1 MLEKFREGS
10 QGPGAKIILGA
21 VIVTF
26 ALAGVSSYLGSGSAQ
41 SVATVNGVDIST
53 QALENQVR
61 NDRAR
66 LESQQ
71 GESFA
76 ARWEQPEFQNQVRQ
90 QSLNT
95 LVAQNLLQQMTN
107 ELGLRIGDE
116 KIRGYIFGMQEFQ
129 TDGVFNDERYIS
141 LLRQNGMT
149 PAQFVER
156 LRMDFAQQQ
165 LTDALVNSEFSLPS
179 EVKQLAALQNQQ
191 RELSQLIVPVN
202 KFASDVTVTDAE
214 VSSYYEKNKA
224 FFQTSQQASADYILV
239 DMKSISA
246 DVELAADA
254 AESYYNEHQSSYA
267 QEDKRKV
274 AHILVA
280 FNDDESAAQQK
291 AQALLTQIQ
300 SGADFAELAKSS
312 SDDTFSGENGGEL
325 DWLEKDIMDPAF
337 ETAAFSLVNHGDVTT
352 ELVRSDFGF
361 HIIKLLAVKPGK
373 VKVFADVKTTI
384 ETRLKDEQAVSRF
397 DELVEQLAEQAFEVP
412 DSLDIAAE
420 ETGLAIVATELF
432 SADEIPAPLNDPKVA
447 AILFDQDFIA
457 EALNSEIIHLS
468 DTQSVVVR
476 INEYKPQTTKALADV
491 NDEIVE
497 RLKATKAEK
506 KALSFMTTVS
516 AKINAGESVAA
527 ELASIDASF
536 TAPEWLSRFDYTKA
550 DFKVLSKLFSMPK
563 PAAAQASVAT
573 ETSLNGDVTL
583 LKFSSVRDAEMNA
596 DEATRLADTL
606 KNMNAQANYE
616 MLIQTLIKTGD
627 VSYPAVEAAE

>member
-41 SVATVNGVDIST
+41 SAATVNGVDIST

-61 NDRAR
+61 TDRSR

-76 ARWEQPEFQNQVRQ
+76 VRWEQPEFQNQVRQ

-107 ELGLRIGDE
+107 DLALRIGDE
-116 KIRGYIFGMQEFQ
+116 KIRGYIFAMQEFQ

-156 LRMDFAQQQ
+156 LRTDFAQQQ
-165 LTDALVNSEFSLPS
+165 LTDALVNSEFSLPN
-179 EVKQLAALQNQQ
+179 EVQQLAALQNQQ
-191 RELSQLIVPVN
+191 RELSQLIVPAS
-202 KFASDVTVTDAE
+202 KFARDVVVTDAE
-214 VSSYYEKNKA
+214 VNSYYEDSKA
-224 FFQTSQQASADYILV
+224 FFQTPQQASVDYILV
-239 DMKSISA
+239 DMKNISA
-246 DVELAADA
+246 GMELDADA
-254 AESYYNEHQSSYA
+254 AENYYNEHSSSYA

-280 FNDDESAAQQK
+280 FNDDESAAQEK

-337 ETAAFSLVNHGDVTT
+337 ETAAFALVNDGDVTA

-361 HIIKLLAVKPGK
+361 HIIKLLAVEPGK
-373 VKVFADVKTTI
+373 VKAFADVKTTI
-384 ETRLKDEQAVSRF
+384 ETRLKNEQAVSRF
-397 DELVEQLAEQAFEVP
+397 DELAETLAEQAFEVP
-412 DSLDIAAE
+412 DSLDVASE
-420 ETGLAIVATELF
+420 ETGLTIVSTELF
-432 SADEIPAPLNDPKVA
+432 SANAIPAPLNDPRVA

-457 EALNSEIIHLS
+457 EALNSEIINIS
-468 DTQSVVVR
+468 DEQSIVLR
-476 INEYKPQTTKALADV
+476 INEYQPQTTKPLVDV
-491 NDEIVE
+491 NAEIVE
-497 RLKATKAEK
+497 RLTATKAEQ
-506 KALSFMTTVS
+506 KALSFMTSVS
-516 AKINAGESVAA
+516 AKINAGESVTA
-527 ELASIDASF
+527 ELASVDASF

-563 PAAAQASVAT
+563 PAAEEASVAT

-583 LKFSSVRDAEMNA
+583 LKFSSVRDAEINA
-596 DEATRLADTL
+596 EEAARLADTL
-606 KNMNAQANYE
+606 KNINAQADYD
-616 MLIQTLIKTGD
+616 MLIQTLIKAAD
-627 VSYPAVEAAE
+627 VSYPVVDAAE

>member
-41 SVATVNGVDIST
+41 NAATVNGVDIST

-61 NDRAR
+61 TDRSR

-76 ARWEQPEFQNQVRQ
+76 ARWEQPAFQNQVRQ

-95 LVAQNLLQQMTN
+95 LVAQNLLQQMTDD
-107 ELGLRIGDE
+107 LALRIGDE
-116 KIRGYIFGMQEFQ
+116 KIRGYIFAMQEFQ
-129 TDGVFNDERYIS
+129 TDGVFNDDRYVS
-141 LLRQNGMT
+141 LLRQSGMT

-156 LRMDFAQQQ
+156 LRTDFAQQQ
-165 LTDALVNSEFSLPS
+165 LTDALVNSEFSLPN
-179 EVKQLAALQNQQ
+179 EVQQLAALQNQQ
-191 RELSQLIVPVN
+191 RQLSQLIVPAN
-202 KFASDVTVTDAE
+202 KFAADIVVTDVEA
-214 VSSYYEKNKA
+214 SAYYDANKA
-224 FFQTSQQASADYILV
+224 SFQTPQQASVDYILV
-239 DMKSISA
+239 DMNNISA
-246 DVELAADA
+246 DIELAADD
-254 AESYYNEHQSSYA
+254 AENYYNEHQASYA

-280 FNDDESAAQQK
+280 FNDDESAAEQK
-291 AQALLTQIQ
+291 AQDLLTQIQ

-337 ETAAFSLVNHGDVTT
+337 ETAAFALVNDGDVTT

-361 HIIKLLAVKPGK
+361 HIIKLLAVEPGK
-373 VKVFADVKTTI
+373 VKAFADVKATI
-384 ETRLKDEQAVSRF
+384 ETRLKNEQAVSRF
-397 DELVEQLAEQAFEVP
+397 DELAEQLAEQAFEVP
-412 DSLDIAAE
+412 DSLDVASE
-420 ETGLAIVATELF
+420 ETGLVIVSTEMF
-432 SADEIPAPLNDPKVA
+432 SANAIPAPLNDPKVA

-457 EALNSEIIHLS
+457 EAMNSEIINIT
-468 DTQSVVVR
+468 DTQSIVVR

-491 NDEIVE
+491 NDEIVA
-497 RLKATKAEK
+497 RLTATKAEQ
-506 KALSFMTTVS
+506 KALSFMTIVS
-516 AKINAGESVAA
+516 TKINAGESVTA
-527 ELASIDASF
+527 ELASVDASF

-563 PAAAQASVAT
+563 PAAAQVNVAT
-573 ETSLNGDVTL
+573 ETSLIGDVTL
-583 LKFSSVRDAEMNA
+583 LKFTSVRDAEINA
-596 DEATRLADTL
+596 EDAARLADTL
-606 KNMNAQANYE
+606 KNMNAQADYE
-616 MLIQTLIKTGD
+616 MLIQTLIKAAD
-627 VSYPAVEAAE
+627 VSYPAVAE

>member
-26 ALAGVSSYLGSGSAQ
+26 ALAGVSSYLGGGGYQSA
-41 SVATVNGVDIST
+41 AIVNGVEITT

-61 NDRAR
+61 TDRSR

-95 LVAQNLLQQMTN
+95 LVAQNLLQQMTDD
-107 ELGLRIGDE
+107 LALRIGDE
-116 KIRGYIFGMQEFQ
+116 KIRSYIFSMDEFK

-141 LLRQNGMT
+141 LLRQSGMT

-156 LRMDFAQQQ
+156 LRTDFAQQQ

-202 KFASDVTVTDAE
+202 KFTKDVVVTDAE
-214 VSSYYEKNKA
+214 VNSYYEDSKA
-224 FFQTSQQASADYILV
+224 FFQTPQQASVDYILV
-239 DMKSISA
+239 DMKDISA
-246 DVELAADA
+246 GIELDADA
-254 AESYYNEHQSSYA
+254 AEHYYNEHMASYT

-280 FNDDESAAQQK
+280 FNDDESAAEEK
-291 AQALLTQIQ
+291 AQGLLAQIN
-300 SGADFAELAKSS
+300 SGADFAKLAKLS

-337 ETAAFSLVNHGDVTT
+337 ETAAFALKNTGDVTT

-361 HIIKLLAVKPGK
+361 HIIKLLAVEPGK
-373 VKVFADVKTTI
+373 VKAFADVKETI
-384 ETRLKDEQAVSRF
+384 ETRLKNEQAVSRF
-397 DELVEQLAEQAFEVP
+397 DELAEKLAEQAFEVP
-412 DSLDIAAE
+412 DSLDVASE
-420 ETGLAIVATELF
+420 ETGLTIVSTELF
-432 SADEIPAPLNDPKVA
+432 SSDAIPAPLNDPKVA
-447 AILFDQDFIA
+447 ATLFDQDFIT
-457 EALNSEIIHLS
+457 EALNSEIINIS
-468 DTQSVVVR
+468 DDQSIVVR
-476 INEYKPQTTKALADV
+476 INEYKPQTTKSLVDV

-497 RLKATKAEK
+497 RLKATKAEQ
-506 KALSFMTTVS
+506 KARSFMQSVS
-516 AKINAGESVAA
+516 TKIDAGESIDA
-527 ELASIDASF
+527 ELAKVDANF

-563 PAAAQASVAT
+563 PASDQVSVAT

-583 LKFSSVRDAEMNA
+583 LKFTSVRDVEMKAE
-596 DEATRLADTL
+596 EAARLGDTL
-606 KNMNAQANYE
+606 KNINAQADYE
-616 MLIQTLIKTGD
+616 MLIQTLIKAAD
-627 VSYPAVEAAE
+627 VSYPVAAE

>member
-71 GESFA
+71 GDSFA

-596 DEATRLADTL
+596 EEATRLADTL

>member
-41 SVATVNGVDIST
+41 SAATVNGVDIST

-61 NDRAR
+61 TDRSR

-95 LVAQNLLQQMTN
+95 LVAQNLLLQMTDD
-107 ELGLRIGDE
+107 LALRIGDE
-116 KIRGYIFGMQEFQ
+116 KIRGYIFAMQEFQ

-156 LRMDFAQQQ
+156 LRTDFAQQQ
-165 LTDALVNSEFSLPS
+165 LTDALVNSEFSLPN
-179 EVKQLAALQNQQ
+179 EVQQLAALQNQQ
-191 RELSQLIVPVN
+191 RELSQLTVPVS

-214 VSSYYEKNKA
+214 VSNYYEESKA
-224 FFQTSQQASADYILV
+224 FFQTPQQASVDYILV

-246 DVELAADA
+246 DVELAADD
-254 AESYYNEHQSSYA
+254 AENYYNEHQSSYA

-280 FNDDESAAQQK
+280 FNDDESAAEDK

-337 ETAAFSLVNHGDVTT
+337 ETAAFALVNDGDVTA

-361 HIIKLLAVKPGK
+361 HIIKLLAVEPGK
-373 VKVFADVKTTI
+373 VKAFADVKATI
-384 ETRLKDEQAVSRF
+384 ETRLKNEQAVSRF
-397 DELVEQLAEQAFEVP
+397 DELAETLAEQAFEVP
-412 DSLDIAAE
+412 DSLDVASE
-420 ETGLAIVATELF
+420 ETGLTIVSTELF
-432 SADEIPAPLNDPKVA
+432 SADSIPAPLNDPRVA
-447 AILFDQDFIA
+447 ATLFDQDFIA
-457 EALNSEIIHLS
+457 EALNSEIINIS
-468 DTQSVVVR
+468 DEQSIVVR
-476 INEYKPQTTKALADV
+476 INEYKPQTTKPLVDV
-491 NDEIVE
+491 NAEIVE
-497 RLKATKAEK
+497 RLTATKAEQ
-506 KALSFMTTVS
+506 KALSFMTSVS
-516 AKINAGESVAA
+516 TKINAGESVAA
-527 ELASIDASF
+527 ELASVDASF

-563 PAAAQASVAT
+563 PAAEEASVAT

-583 LKFSSVRDAEMNA
+583 LKFTSVRDAEINA
-596 DEATRLADTL
+596 EEAARLADTL
-606 KNMNAQANYE
+606 KNINAQADYE
-616 MLIQTLIKTGD
+616 MLVQTLIKAAD
-627 VSYPAVEAAE
+627 VTYPVVEAAE

>member
-26 ALAGVSSYLGSGSAQ
+26 ALAGVSSYLGSGSTQ
-41 SVATVNGVDIST
+41 SAATVNGVDIST

-61 NDRAR
+61 NDRTR

-95 LVAQNLLQQMTN
+95 LVAQNLLQQMTAD
-107 ELGLRIGDE
+107 LALRIGDD
-116 KIRGYIFGMQEFQ
+116 KIRGYIFAMQEFQ

-141 LLRQNGMT
+141 LLRQNGMV

-156 LRMDFAQQQ
+156 LRSDFAQQQ
-165 LTDALVNSEFSLPS
+165 LTDALVNSEFSLPN
-179 EVKQLAALQNQQ
+179 EVQQLAALQNQQ
-191 RELSQLIVPVN
+191 RQLSQLIVPVN
-202 KFASDVTVTDAE
+202 KFASDITITDAE
-214 VSSYYEKNKA
+214 VTSYYEKSKA
-224 FFQTSQQASADYILV
+224 FFQTPEQASAEYILV
-239 DMKSISA
+239 DMKNISA
-246 DVELAADA
+246 DIELAADA
-254 AESYYNEHQSSYA
+254 AESYYSEHQSSYA

-274 AHILVA
+274 AHILIA
-280 FNDDESAAQQK
+280 FNDDESAAEQK
-291 AQALLTQIQ
+291 AQDLLTQIQ

-325 DWLEKDIMDPAF
+325 DWLEKGIMDPAF
-337 ETAAFSLVNHGDVTT
+337 ETAAFALVNDGDVTT

-361 HIIKLLAVKPGK
+361 HIIKLLAVEPGE
-373 VKVFADVKTTI
+373 VKAFADVKASI
-384 ETRLKDEQAVSRF
+384 ETRLKNEQAVSRF
-397 DELVEQLAEQAFEVP
+397 DELAEQLAAQAFEVP
-412 DSLDIAAE
+412 DSLDVASE
-420 ETGLAIVATELF
+420 ETGLAVVSTELF
-432 SADEIPAPLNDPKVA
+432 SASSVPAPLNDPRVTA
-447 AILFDQDFIA
+447 TLFDQDFIA
-457 EALNSEIIHLS
+457 ESLNSEIINIS
-468 DTQSVVVR
+468 DTQSIVVR

-497 RLKATKAEK
+497 RLTATKAEQ
-506 KALSFMTTVS
+506 KALSFMSTVS
-516 AKINAGESVAA
+516 AKINAGESVTA
-527 ELASIDASF
+527 ELANIDASF

-583 LKFSSVRDAEMNA
+583 LKFSSVRDAEMNVE
-596 DEATRLADTL
+596 EAARLAETL
-606 KNMNAQANYE
+606 KNINAQADYE

-627 VSYPAVEAAE
+627 VSYPVVAE

>member
-26 ALAGVSSYLGSGSAQ
+26 ALAGVSSYLGGGGYQSA
-41 SVATVNGVDIST
+41 ATVNGVDISK
-53 QALENQVR
+53 QALEKQVR
-61 NDRAR
+61 TDRSR

-95 LVAQNLLQQMTN
+95 LVAQNLLQQMTDD
-107 ELGLRIGDE
+107 LALRIGDE
-116 KIRGYIFGMQEFQ
+116 KIRSYIFSMEQFQ

-141 LLRQNGMT
+141 LLRQSGMT

-156 LRMDFAQQQ
+156 LRTDFAQQQ

-202 KFASDVTVTDAE
+202 KFASDVVVTDAE
-214 VSSYYEKNKA
+214 VSRYYEDNKA
-224 FFQTSQQASADYILV
+224 FFQTQQQASADYILV
-239 DMKSISA
+239 DMKNISA
-246 DVELAADA
+246 GIELDADA
-254 AESYYNEHQSSYA
+254 AENYYNEHVSSYT

-274 AHILVA
+274 AHILVT
-280 FNDDESAAQQK
+280 FNDDEAAAEAK
-291 AQALLTQIQ
+291 AQDLLAKIQ

-312 SDDTFSGENGGEL
+312 SDDTFSGENGGDL
-325 DWLEKDIMDPAF
+325 GWLEKDIMDPAF
-337 ETAAFSLVNHGDVTT
+337 ETAAFALKNDGDVTT

-361 HIIKLLAVKPGK
+361 HIIKLLAVEPGK
-373 VKVFADVKTTI
+373 VKAFADVKATI
-384 ETRLKDEQAVSRF
+384 ETRLKNEQAVTHF
-397 DELVEQLAEQAFEVP
+397 DELAETLAEQAFEVP
-412 DSLDIAAE
+412 DSLDVASE
-420 ETGLAIVATELF
+420 ETGLKIVSTELF
-432 SADEIPAPLNDPKVA
+432 SANAIPAPLNDPKVA
-447 AILFDQDFIA
+447 ATLFDQDFIA
-457 EALNSEIIHLS
+457 EALNSEIINIS
-468 DTQSVVVR
+468 DEQSIVVR
-476 INEYKPQTTKALADV
+476 INEYKPQTTKSLVDV

-497 RLKATKAEK
+497 RLKATKAEQ
-506 KALSFMTTVS
+506 KARSFMNTVS
-516 AKINAGESVAA
+516 AKVDAGESIDA
-527 ELASIDASF
+527 ELAMVDASF

-563 PAAAQASVAT
+563 PAAEQVSVAT

-583 LKFSSVRDAEMNA
+583 LKFTSVRGAEMKA
-596 DEATRLADTL
+596 EEATRLADTL
-606 KNMNAQANYE
+606 KNINAQADYE
-616 MLIQTLIKTGD
+616 MLIQTLIKAAD
-627 VSYPAVEAAE
+627 VSYPVVEAAE